1 MTFRL
6 AARTPTTGFRRPA
19 WENGPHIKET
29 TLNDPSFEDLGVR
42 PETIASL
49 GSKGITHPFRIQ
61 QLALPLALDGHDVIG
76 QAKTGTGKTLAFG
89 IPVLQRLE
97 PGKNTP
103 QALIIVP
110 TRELCLQVAED
121 IEEAGTEGGARVLAI
136 YGGKAYEPQ
145 VDALKKGVD
154 VVVGTPGRLIDLS
167 NQKILNLSEIR
178 VLVLDEADEMLDM
191 GFLPDVEKLVSRVP
205 AVRQTM
211 LFSATMP
218 GQILSLARR
227 YMTQPTHIRA
237 TDPGDETATVEAI
250 EQHVWRAHSM
260 DKPELIA
267 RILQADGRGRTMIFC
282 KTKRAAQKLSDDLAE
297 RAFKVGSVHGD
308 LGQVAREKA
317 LQQFRDGTI
326 DVLVC
331 TDVAARGIDV
341 EDVTHVINYTCPD
354 DEKTYLH
361 RIGRTGRAGADGVA
375 VTLVDWDD
383 LHRWKMIDK
392 ALGLPFADPI
402 ETYST
407 SEHVYTGLGISKDVT
422 GRIGQG
428 PKPEPRPER
437 GQRDGGRGRQQ
448 GQRRSGPRKEQ
459 SGDAKAE
466 QQGQSKP
473 RRNRQRRRVRKP
485 SAEG

>member
-1 MTFRL
+1 MS
-6 AARTPTTGFRRPA
+6 
-19 WENGPHIKET
+19 
-29 TLNDPSFEDLGVR
+29 NDPSFEDLGVR

-49 GSKGITHPFRIQ
+49 SEKGITHPFRIQ

-97 PGKNTP
+97 PGGTAP

-121 IEEAGTEGGARVLAI
+121 IAEAGETAGARVLAI

-145 VDALKKGVD
+145 IEQLKAGVD

-167 NQKILNLSEIR
+167 NQKILNLSQIR
-178 VLVLDEADEMLDM
+178 ILVLDEADEMLDM

-218 GQILSLARR
+218 GQILTLGRR

-267 RILQADGRGRTMIFC
+267 RILQAQGRGRTMIFC

-297 RAFKVGSVHGD
+297 RGFKVGSVHGD
-308 LGQVAREKA
+308 LGQQAREKA
-317 LQQFRDGTI
+317 LQQFRDATI
-326 DVLVC
+326 DVLVA

-341 EDVTHVINYTCPD
+341 ENVTHVINYTCPD
-354 DEKTYLH
+354 DEKMYLH
-361 RIGRTGRAGADGVA
+361 RIARTGRAGADGVA

-407 SEHVYTGLGISKDVT
+407 SAHVYTGLNIPQGVSD
-422 GRIGQG
+422 RIGQG
-428 PKPEPRPER
+428 PKPPPRDRDRGGRQGGQRRPER
-437 GQRDGGRGRQQ
+437 KSEDRKPRDRAPQERKSEDRKPRDRDPQERTTEAGG
-448 GQRRSGPRKEQ
+448 EQ
-459 SGDAKAE
+459 
-466 QQGQSKP
+466 KP
-473 RRNRQRRRVRKP
+473 RRRRRRVRKNTG
-485 SAEG
+485 EG

>member
-1 MTFRL
+1 
-6 AARTPTTGFRRPA
+6 
-19 WENGPHIKET
+19 
-29 TLNDPSFEDLGVR
+29 VR
-42 PETIASL
+42 SETIASL
-49 GSKGITHPFRIQ
+49 ATKGITHPFRIQ
-61 QLALPLALDGHDVIG
+61 QLALPLALEGHDVIG

-89 IPVLQRLE
+89 IPVLERLE
-97 PGKNTP
+97 PGGTAP

-121 IEEAGTEGGARVLAI
+121 IAEAGATAGARVLAI

-145 VDALKKGVD
+145 IEQLKAGVD

-167 NQKILNLSEIR
+167 NQKILTLSQIR
-178 VLVLDEADEMLDM
+178 ILVLDEADEMLDM

-218 GQILSLARR
+218 GQILTLARR

-267 RILQADGRGRTMIFC
+267 RILQAKDRGRTMIFT

-308 LGQVAREKA
+308 LGQQAREKA

-326 DVLVC
+326 DVLVA

-341 EDVTHVINYTCPD
+341 ENVTHVINYTCPD

-407 SEHVYTGLGISKDVT
+407 SDHVYTGLGIPKDVT

-428 PKPEPRPER
+428 PKAPER
-437 GQRDGGRGRQQ
+437 DRDRGGRSG
-448 GQRRSGPRKEQ
+448 GAQRRPDRKPRQERAPREEGAASSGEQ
-459 SGDAKAE
+459 
-466 QQGQSKP
+466 KP
-473 RRNRQRRRVRKP
+473 RRRRKRVRKNT
-485 SAEG
+485 EG